1 MTIGGNEYSGGFK
14 YAVDIVF
21 CIDVTGSMSPVI
33 DAVKENVRSFHSL
46 LGDAMAEKGKAI
58 SQLRVRVIA
67 YRDFADNPS
76 DALER
81 TDFLT
86 LPDQQG
92 AFESFV
98 KRLRAMGG
106 GDEPESGLEAL
117 SVAIDS
123 AWERGQDRRRHVIA
137 LFTDASAHPLDGS
150 TARSAAT
157 YPQSIPATIDELFER
172 WGYPSSQ
179 SAAMENS
186 AKRLLLFAPD
196 TTPWNVIAADW
207 NNTIFLPSK
216 AGEGLEEVEMQEI
229 INAIANSI

>member
-1 MTIGGNEYSGGFK
+1 MASGNDYSGSFK

-21 CIDVTGSMSPVI
+21 CIDVTGSMGPVI
-33 DAVKENVRSFHSL
+33 DAVKENVRSFHSQ
-46 LGDAMAEKGKAI
+46 LGSAMAEKEKAI

-67 YRDFADNPS
+67 YRDFADNAS
-76 DALER
+76 DAIQT

-86 LPDQQG
+86 LPG
-92 AFESFV
+92 GTGEFETFV
-98 KRLRAMGG
+98 QRLRATGG

-117 SVAIDS
+117 SLAIDS

-137 LFTDASAHPLDGS
+137 LFTDASAHPLGNAA
-150 TARSAAT
+150 ARGAST
-157 YPQSIPATIDELFER
+157 YPPSIPATIDDLFER

-179 SAAMENS
+179 SATMENS

-196 TTPWNVIAADW
+196 TTPWNIIAADW

-216 AGEGLEEVEMQEI
+216 AGDGLEEVEMQEI

>member
-1 MTIGGNEYSGGFK
+1 MTSISDYSGGFR

-21 CIDVTGSMSPVI
+21 CIDVTGSMTPVI
-33 DAVKENVRSFHSL
+33 DAVKNNVRSFHTL
-46 LGDAMAEKGKAI
+46 LGTAMAEKSKSI

-76 DALER
+76 DAIEF
-81 TDFLT
+81 TDFLS

-92 AFESFV
+92 EFEMFV
-98 KRLRAMGG
+98 KKLRATGG

-117 SVAIDS
+117 AVAIDS
-123 AWERGQDRRRHVIA
+123 TWERGLDRRRHVIA
-137 LFTDASAHPLDGS
+137 LFTDASAHPLGEEA
-150 TARSAAT
+150 ARRAPT
-157 YPQSIPATIDELFER
+157 YPQSVPASIDELFEL

-179 SAAMENS
+179 SASMENA

-196 TTPWNVIAADW
+196 TMPWNVIAADW

-216 AGEGLEEVEMQEI
+216 AGDGLEELEMEEI

>member
-1 MTIGGNEYSGGFK
+1 MTSDNDYSVGFK

-21 CIDVTGSMSPVI
+21 CIDVTGSMTPVI

-46 LGDAMAEKGKAI
+46 LGAAMAEKDKAI

-67 YRDFADNPS
+67 YRDFADNPR
-76 DALER
+76 DAIEL
-81 TDFLT
+81 TDFFA
-86 LPDQQG
+86 LPGQVG

-98 KRLRAMGG
+98 QRLRATGG

-117 SVAIDS
+117 SLAIDS
-123 AWERGQDRRRHVIA
+123 DWERGQDRRRHVIA
-137 LFTDASAHPLDGS
+137 LFTDASAHPLGEPG
-150 TARSAAT
+150 ARSVAT
-157 YPQSIPATIDELFER
+157 YPSSVPATIDELFER
-172 WGYPSSQ
+172 WGYQSSQ
-179 SAAMENS
+179 SATMENS

-196 TTPWNVIAADW
+196 TMPWNVIAADW

-216 AGEGLEEVEMQEI
+216 AGDGLEEVEMQEI

>member
-1 MTIGGNEYSGGFK
+1 MAGIEEYSGGFR

-21 CIDVTGSMSPVI
+21 CIDVTGSMRPVI
-33 DAVKENVRSFHSL
+33 DAVKSNVRSFHEL
-46 LGDAMAEKGKAI
+46 LGAAMAEKTKSI

-67 YRDFADNPS
+67 FRDFADNAD
-76 DALER
+76 DAIEF

-86 LPDQQG
+86 LPDRQ
-92 AFESFV
+92 ADFEVFV
-98 KRLRAMGG
+98 QKLRATGG

-117 SVAIDS
+117 AVAIGSD
-123 AWERGQDRRRHVIA
+123 WERGLDRRRHVIA
-137 LFTDASAHPLDGS
+137 MFTDASAHPLGD
-150 TARSAAT
+150 AAALRAAT
-157 YPQSIPATIDELFER
+157 YPQAVPASIDELFER

-179 SAAMENS
+179 DAAMENA

-196 TTPWNVIAADW
+196 TMPWNVIAADW

-216 AGEGLEEVEMQEI
+216 AGDGLEDLEMEEI